1 MSAPNIQ
8 EMARRFDDVFPPHI
22 PAEHPAVDLLRHV
35 HRIAKIAASLLD
47 DARIYGGMAEEQE
60 RANFYNSVA
69 YDAAKLML
77 GTAEAALRAMTDKGM
92 KSE

>member
-35 HRIAKIAASLLD
+35 HRLAKISASLLD
-47 DARIYGGMAEEQE
+47 DARIYGGIADEQV
-60 RANFYNSVA
+60 RADFYNSVA
-69 YDAAKLML
+69 QDAAKLML
-77 GTAEAALRAMTDKGM
+77 GTAEEALRAMTK
-92 KSE
+92 

>member
-1 MSAPNIQ
+1 MSAHSIQ

-22 PAEHPAVDLLRHV
+22 PEEHPAIDLLRHV
-35 HRIAKIAASLLD
+35 HRTAKIAASLLD
-47 DARIYGGMAEEQE
+47 DARIYGGMVDEQE
-60 RANFYNSVA
+60 CAAFYESVA

-77 GTAEAALRAMTDKGM
+77 GTAESALRAMTDKGM

>member
-35 HRIAKIAASLLD
+35 HRMAKIAASLLD
-47 DARIYGGMAEEQE
+47 DARIYGDTEQE
-60 RANFYNSVA
+60 RADFYNSVA